1 MFQSLS
7 PNCSHFYYQS
17 FLFINMK
24 PTNEKQEGP
33 ILVNIIKLINNMT
46 LYKYISGEI
55 SKGKNN
61 I

>member
-1 MFQSLS
+1 
-7 PNCSHFYYQS
+7 
-17 FLFINMK
+17 MK

-33 ILVNIIKLINNMT
+33 YILVNIIKLINNMT

-55 SKGKNN
+55 SKGKTD

>member
-1 MFQSLS
+1 
-7 PNCSHFYYQS
+7 
-17 FLFINMK
+17 MK